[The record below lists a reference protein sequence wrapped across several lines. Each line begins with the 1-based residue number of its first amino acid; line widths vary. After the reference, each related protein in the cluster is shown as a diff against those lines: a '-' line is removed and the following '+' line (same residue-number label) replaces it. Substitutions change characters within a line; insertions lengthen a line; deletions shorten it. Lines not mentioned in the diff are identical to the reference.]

1 MDAPQEF
8 RYRLPRRAG
17 GQRPGTHR
25 GTALGTGLEFLR
37 HARLFD
43 RPDPR
48 RLDLRASLADL
59 HGDWLVRVN
68 RQRAAVTVRLLA
80 DVSAS
85 MRFGTPSKLA
95 LVADFAL
102 ALGHSSFRV
111 GDPLGL
117 LAFDARLREDLH
129 LPPWRGRGMGE
140 AMAGLLRACSDGV
153 DGRRATPLH
162 GAGSDGRRPGP
173 PREPGIDGL
182 RDAAARLGGRPGL
195 VFLASDFHWPLDHL
209 GTVLDTLAPAHVV
222 PIVVWD
228 AAELRPPA
236 RDGLALLTDAETGA
250 RRALWLRPR
259 LRVRWAEAVAARRA
273 ELEAIFAARGLRTFW
288 LQGRFDAQALTTW
301 FEDGA

>member
-48 RLDLRASLADL
+48 RLDLRASLSDL

-85 MRFGTPSKLA
+85 MRFGTPSKLE

-117 LAFDARLREDLH
+117 LAFGARLREDLH
-129 LPPWRGRGMGE
+129 LPPWRGRGVGE
-140 AMAGLLRACSDGV
+140 AMAGLLRGCASGIAD
-153 DGRRATPLH
+153 RRPTDAH
-162 GAGSDGRRPGP
+162 GAGIG
-173 PREPGIDGL
+173 GL
-182 RDAAARLGGRPGL
+182 RAAATQVGGRPGL
-195 VFLASDFHWPLDHL
+195 VFLASDFHWPLAHL

-236 RDGLALLTDAETGA
+236 RDGLALLADAETGA
-250 RRALWLRPR
+250 RRTLWLRPR
-259 LRVRWAEAVAARRA
+259 LRVRWADAVAARRA
-273 ELEAIFAARGLRTFW
+273 ELLAIFAARGLRAFW
-288 LQGRFDAQALTTW
+288 LQGRFDAQALTAW